1 MTERISVPDKKI
13 DKTLRVVANK
23 NVRNIAILIIST
35 IIILALNSLIPML
48 YFEFGYT
55 KGRTDTVTY
64 TEYLDAKTKDKNVRL
79 TAASGNIIRDVSKE
93 YDKEWG
99 WKPYYTNYNEA
110 LANYE
115 DNLIVHYED
124 KVETTVVTDPETGEE
139 TTVIE
144 IKTVEVPAKYTPEQ
158 ALKIFKAE
166 LSKWSEKYYVNFDT
180 FPERVDRDVF
190 NVLLKEDMSIHIA
203 NTEVK
208 YYTKFFFQDTA
219 WYIDSAISIAS
230 AVILFYS
237 MFNYLI
243 GTYKERH
250 EMFNALTLDMRN
262 LTETALDP
270 HTFEPWMENEFN
282 RRRKEEQ
289 HVANVKY
296 SLSKL
301 ERRTPARIKNKFKL
315 YFKDL
320 EMSNNSETNTPA
332 VITLDV
338 TNKLTFFEKRYI
350 RKKENLLYLLSK
362 PYIRD
367 YVKDSKVKHFR
378 EISPIFVYSGAAQ
391 YGKTTDRFSLMQTDS
406 ERIGTDASKKI
417 PIIILNSFLFALII
431 AMGMFAD
438 AGEPWVFVLMA
449 VIARIVPLVVQ
460 VILSFDYTNNF
471 MSGHLIPNL
480 LNRKSIALLYLAEV
494 HNGKTDQS

>member
-1 MTERISVPDKKI
+1 
-13 DKTLRVVANK
+13 
-23 NVRNIAILIIST
+23 
-35 IIILALNSLIPML
+35 
-48 YFEFGYT
+48 
-55 KGRTDTVTY
+55 
-64 TEYLDAKTKDKNVRL
+64 
-79 TAASGNIIRDVSKE
+79 
-93 YDKEWG
+93 
-99 WKPYYTNYNEA
+99 
-110 LANYE
+110 
-115 DNLIVHYED
+115 
-124 KVETTVVTDPETGEE
+124 
-139 TTVIE
+139 
-144 IKTVEVPAKYTPEQ
+144 
-158 ALKIFKAE
+158 
-166 LSKWSEKYYVNFDT
+166 
-180 FPERVDRDVF
+180 
-190 NVLLKEDMSIHIA
+190 
-203 NTEVK
+203 
-208 YYTKFFFQDTA
+208 
-219 WYIDSAISIAS
+219 
-230 AVILFYS
+230 

-332 VITLDV
+332 VLTLDV
-338 TNKLTFFEKRYI
+338 TNNLTPFEKRYI

-378 EISPIFVYSGAAQ
+378 EISPIFVYSGVAQ

-406 ERIGTDASKKI
+406 ERIGTDAGKKI